1 MSTLVKSVNTMN
13 FSNIKK
19 GSVVTVWTHP
29 KGHNYVVAG
38 EDTENRKLLLVK
50 LNCLN
55 NDSYDV
61 HKATKRFHKTVS
73 YTVVGDNNV
82 VKGVSRVLGQKNI
95 DNYNFD
101 LLLENYRI
109 TSRTKAHVVNARR
122 NFVCTPVSDNTESTS
137 Y

>member
-1 MSTLVKSVNTMN
+1 MD

-38 EDTENRKLLLVK
+38 EDTKNRKLLLVK

-55 NDSYDV
+55 NDSHDV

-101 LLLENYRI
+101 LLLENYRRM
-109 TSRTKAHVVNARR
+109 SQTKARVVNARR

>member
-1 MSTLVKSVNTMN
+1 MD

-29 KGHNYVVAG
+29 KVHNYVVAG
-38 EDTENRKLLLVK
+38 EDTKNRKLLLVK

>member
-1 MSTLVKSVNTMN
+1 MN

-82 VKGVSRVLGQKNI
+82 VKGVSRILGQKNI

-101 LLLENYRI
+101 LLLENYRRM
-109 TSRTKAHVVNARR
+109 SQTKARVVNARR

>member
-1 MSTLVKSVNTMN
+1 MN

-55 NDSYDV
+55 NDGYDV
-61 HKATKRFHKTVS
+61 HKATKRFHKTIP

-82 VKGVSRVLGQKNI
+82 VKNVSRVLGQKNI

-101 LLLENYRI
+101 LLLENYKRI
-109 TSRTKAHVVNARR
+109 SRTKAHVVNARR

>member
-1 MSTLVKSVNTMN
+1 MKSVNTMN

-19 GSVVTVWTHP
+19 GSVVTIWTHP

-101 LLLENYRI
+101 LLLENYRT

>member
-1 MSTLVKSVNTMN
+1 MN

>member
-1 MSTLVKSVNTMN
+1 MD

-55 NDSYDV
+55 NDGYDV

-101 LLLENYRI
+101 LLLENYRRI
-109 TSRTKAHVVNARR
+109 SRTKAYVVNARR

>member
-1 MSTLVKSVNTMN
+1 MN

-82 VKGVSRVLGQKNI
+82 VKGVSRILGQKNI

-109 TSRTKAHVVNARR
+109 TSQTKAHVVNARR

>member
-1 MSTLVKSVNTMN
+1 MN

-38 EDTENRKLLLVK
+38 EDTKNRKLLLVK

-101 LLLENYRI
+101 LLLENYRRM
-109 TSRTKAHVVNARR
+109 SQTKARVVNARR

>member
-1 MSTLVKSVNTMN
+1 MD

-101 LLLENYRI
+101 LLLENYRRM
-109 TSRTKAHVVNARR
+109 SQTKARVVNARR

>member
-1 MSTLVKSVNTMN
+1 MN

-38 EDTENRKLLLVK
+38 EDTKNRKLLLVK

-82 VKGVSRVLGQKNI
+82 VKGVSRILGQKNI

-101 LLLENYRI
+101 LLLENYRRM
-109 TSRTKAHVVNARR
+109 SQTKARVVNARR

>member
-1 MSTLVKSVNTMN
+1 MD

-38 EDTENRKLLLVK
+38 EDTKNRKLLLVK

>member
-1 MSTLVKSVNTMN
+1 MN

-82 VKGVSRVLGQKNI
+82 VKGVSRILGQKNI

>member
-1 MSTLVKSVNTMN
+1 MN

-19 GSVVTVWTHP
+19 GSVVTIWTHP

-101 LLLENYRI
+101 LLLENYRT

>member
-1 MSTLVKSVNTMN
+1 MN

-38 EDTENRKLLLVK
+38 EDTKNRKLLLVK

-82 VKGVSRVLGQKNI
+82 VKGVSRILGQKNI

>member
-1 MSTLVKSVNTMN
+1 MN

-19 GSVVTVWTHP
+19 GSVVTIWTHP

-109 TSRTKAHVVNARR
+109 TSQTKARVVNARR

>member
-1 MSTLVKSVNTMN
+1 MN

-38 EDTENRKLLLVK
+38 EDTKNRKLLLVK

>member
-1 MSTLVKSVNTMN
+1 MD

-19 GSVVTVWTHP
+19 GSVVTVWSHP

-55 NDSYDV
+55 NDGYDV

-82 VKGVSRVLGQKNI
+82 AKGISRVLGQKNI
-95 DNYNFD
+95 DSYNFD
-101 LLLENYRI
+101 SLLQDYRQ
-109 TSRTKAHVVNARR
+109 RTRAKAHVVNARR

>member
-1 MSTLVKSVNTMN
+1 MD

-29 KGHNYVVAG
+29 KGHNYIVAG

-55 NDSYDV
+55 NDGYDV

-101 LLLENYRI
+101 LLLENYRRI
-109 TSRTKAHVVNARR
+109 SRTKAHVVNARR

>member
-1 MSTLVKSVNTMN
+1 MN

-101 LLLENYRI
+101 LLLENYRT

>member
-1 MSTLVKSVNTMN
+1 MN

-101 LLLENYRI
+101 LLLENYRRM
-109 TSRTKAHVVNARR
+109 SQTKARVVNARR

>member
-1 MSTLVKSVNTMN
+1 MKSVNTMN

>member
-1 MSTLVKSVNTMN
+1 MN

-55 NDSYDV
+55 NDSSDV

-82 VKGVSRVLGQKNI
+82 VKGVSRILGQKNI

>member
-1 MSTLVKSVNTMN
+1 MD

-38 EDTENRKLLLVK
+38 EDTKNRKLLLVK

-101 LLLENYRI
+101 LLLENYRRM
-109 TSRTKAHVVNARR
+109 SQTKARVVNARR

>member
-1 MSTLVKSVNTMN
+1 MD